1 MEECLRSFEDLCPWK
16 DVCALSSLAH
26 NSTEIARKAERHKF
40 TNSGSAKRM
49 PPFFVLS
56 FSLSHAIF
64 SSFSFTVSL
73 LIFLFFSPYIFPFY
87 LASLPFFLSILS
99 LPSVFFLFQF
109 QSPGDRRIAK
119 SVCVTSLSSH
129 NGSP

>member
-56 FSLSHAIF
+56 FSYS
-64 SSFSFTVSL
+64 
-73 LIFLFFSPYIFPFY
+73 
-87 LASLPFFLSILS
+87 LS
-99 LPSVFFLFQF
+99 LSCYIFFLFHRF
-109 QSPGDRRIAK
+109 IIYFSIFFSIYFSLLPCKLAFFPLYPF
-119 SVCVTSLSSH
+119 SFSLSLLCLSSLSLTHWFTLLVHSRFSH
-129 NGSP
+129 LVPN